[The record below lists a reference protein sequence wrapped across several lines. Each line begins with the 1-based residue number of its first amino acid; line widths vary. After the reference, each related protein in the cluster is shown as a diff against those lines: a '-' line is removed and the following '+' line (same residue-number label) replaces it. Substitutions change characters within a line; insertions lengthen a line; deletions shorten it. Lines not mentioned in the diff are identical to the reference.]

1 MAKVVVALGGNALG
15 KSPEEQLKLVKN
27 TASSLIGLIAAGN
40 QVVIS
45 HGNGPQ
51 VGAINLGMNFAA
63 EHGKTAAFPFPECG
77 AMSQGYIGYHLQ
89 QSLENELHRR
99 WMNKSV
105 ATIVTQIAVDPNDPA
120 FENPSKPVGDF
131 YTKEQADEIA
141 KEKGYTFKEDAG
153 RGYRQVVPSPL
164 PMKIM
169 ELDSIKTLID
179 ADKLVIAGGGGGV
192 PVIITDKGLEGVP
205 AVIDK
210 DRSSALLAD
219 KIDADKLIILT
230 AVDHVYVNY
239 GKPDEKAL
247 KTLNVAEAQKYMKE
261 GQFAAGSMLPKIE
274 ACLSFVEGHPEREAL
289 ITSLDGLDDALADK
303 VGTVIRDNE
312 KEEGARPKSLVTSF
326 SSPRKQ
332 Q

>member
-131 YTKEQADEIA
+131 YTKKQADEIA

-205 AVIDK
+205 AVINK

-219 KIDADKLIILT
+219 KINADKLIILT

-289 ITSLDGLDDALADK
+289 ITSLDGLDDALTGK
-303 VGTVIRDNE
+303 VGTVIRDN
-312 KEEGARPKSLVTSF
+312 
-326 SSPRKQ
+326 
-332 Q
+332 

>member
-27 TASSLIGLIAAGN
+27 TASSLIGLIDAGN

-63 EHGKTAAFPFPECG
+63 ENGKTAAFPFPECG

-89 QSLENELHRR
+89 QSLQNELHRR
-99 WMNKSV
+99 WMNKNV
-105 ATIVTQIAVDPNDPA
+105 ATVVTQIAVDPKDPA
-120 FENPSKPVGDF
+120 FQNPSKPVGDF
-131 YTKEQADEIA
+131 YTKEQAEQIE
-141 KEKGYTFKEDAG
+141 KEKGHTFKEDAG

-164 PMKIM
+164 PQKIM
-169 ELDSIKTLID
+169 ELNSIKTLIEAGD
-179 ADKLVIAGGGGGV
+179 LVIAGGGGGV
-192 PVIITDKGLEGVP
+192 PVIMTDDGLEGVP

-219 KIDADKLIILT
+219 KIDADTLIILT
-230 AVDHVYVNY
+230 AVDYVFVNY

-247 KTLNVAEAQKYMKE
+247 KTLNVAEAQKYMDEK
-261 GQFAAGSMLPKIE
+261 QFAAGSMLPKIE
-274 ACLSFVEGHPEREAL
+274 ACLSFVEGHPERKAL
-289 ITSLDGLDDALADK
+289 ITSLNGLDDALAGK
-303 VGTVIRDNE
+303 VGTVISDN
-312 KEEGARPKSLVTSF
+312 
-326 SSPRKQ
+326 
-332 Q
+332 

>member
-179 ADKLVIAGGGGGV
+179 ADNLVIAGGGGGV

-247 KTLNVAEAQKYMKE
+247 KTLNVAEAQKYMQE

-289 ITSLDGLDDALADK
+289 ITSLDGLDDALAGK
-303 VGTVIRDNE
+303 VGTVIRDN
-312 KEEGARPKSLVTSF
+312 
-326 SSPRKQ
+326 
-332 Q
+332 

>member
-247 KTLNVAEAQKYMKE
+247 KTLNVAEARKYMKE

-289 ITSLDGLDDALADK
+289 ITSLDGLDDALAGK
-303 VGTVIRDNE
+303 VGTVIRDN
-312 KEEGARPKSLVTSF
+312 
-326 SSPRKQ
+326 
-332 Q
+332 

>member
-219 KIDADKLIILT
+219 KIDADKLVILT

-289 ITSLDGLDDALADK
+289 ITSLDGLDDALAGK
-303 VGTVIRDNE
+303 VGTVIRDN
-312 KEEGARPKSLVTSF
+312 
-326 SSPRKQ
+326 
-332 Q
+332 

>member
-27 TASSLIGLIAAGN
+27 TASSLIGLIDAGN

-63 EHGKTAAFPFPECG
+63 ENGKTAAFPFPECG

-89 QSLENELHRR
+89 QSLQNELHRR
-99 WMNKSV
+99 WMNKNV
-105 ATIVTQIAVDPNDPA
+105 ATVVTQIAVDPKDPA
-120 FENPSKPVGDF
+120 FQNPSKPVGDF
-131 YTKEQADEIA
+131 YTKEQAEQIE
-141 KEKGYTFKEDAG
+141 KEKGYKFKEDAG

-164 PMKIM
+164 PQKIM
-169 ELDSIKTLID
+169 ELNSIKTLIEAGD
-179 ADKLVIAGGGGGV
+179 LVIAGGGGGV
-192 PVIITDKGLEGVP
+192 PVIMTDDGLQGVP

-219 KIDADKLIILT
+219 KIDADTLIILT
-230 AVDHVYVNY
+230 AVDYVFVNY

-247 KTLNVAEAQKYMKE
+247 KTLNVAEAQKYMDEK
-261 GQFAAGSMLPKIE
+261 QFAAGSMLPKIE
-274 ACLSFVEGHPEREAL
+274 ACLSFVEGHPERKAL
-289 ITSLDGLDDALADK
+289 ITSLNGLDDALAGK
-303 VGTVIRDNE
+303 VGTVISDN
-312 KEEGARPKSLVTSF
+312 
-326 SSPRKQ
+326 
-332 Q
+332 

>member
-141 KEKGYTFKEDAG
+141 KEKGYSFKEDAG

-179 ADKLVIAGGGGGV
+179 ADNLVIAGGGGGV

-289 ITSLDGLDDALADK
+289 ITSLDGLDDALAGK
-303 VGTVIRDNE
+303 VGTVIRDN
-312 KEEGARPKSLVTSF
+312 
-326 SSPRKQ
+326 
-332 Q
+332 

>member
-63 EHGKTAAFPFPECG
+63 EHGKTTAFPFPECG

-289 ITSLDGLDDALADK
+289 ITSLDGLDDALAGK
-303 VGTVIRDNE
+303 VGTVIRDN
-312 KEEGARPKSLVTSF
+312 
-326 SSPRKQ
+326 
-332 Q
+332 

>member
-27 TASSLIGLIAAGN
+27 TASSLIGLIDAGN

-63 EHGKTAAFPFPECG
+63 ENGKTAAFPFPECG

-89 QSLENELHRR
+89 QSLQNELHRR
-99 WMNKSV
+99 WMNKNV
-105 ATIVTQIAVDPNDPA
+105 ATVVTQITVDPKDPA
-120 FENPSKPVGDF
+120 FQNPSKPVGDF
-131 YTKEQADEIA
+131 YTKEQAEQIE

-164 PMKIM
+164 PQKIM
-169 ELDSIKTLID
+169 ELNSIKTLIEAGD
-179 ADKLVIAGGGGGV
+179 LVIAGGGGGV
-192 PVIITDKGLEGVP
+192 PVIMTDDGLEGVP

-219 KIDADKLIILT
+219 KIDADTLIILT
-230 AVDHVYVNY
+230 AVDYVFVNY

-247 KTLNVAEAQKYMKE
+247 KTLNVAEAQKYMDEK
-261 GQFAAGSMLPKIE
+261 QFAAGSMLPKIE
-274 ACLSFVEGHPEREAL
+274 ACLSFVEGHPERKAL
-289 ITSLDGLDDALADK
+289 ITSLNGLDDALAGK
-303 VGTVIRDNE
+303 VGTVISDN
-312 KEEGARPKSLVTSF
+312 
-326 SSPRKQ
+326 
-332 Q
+332 

>member
-131 YTKEQADEIA
+131 YTKKQADEIA

-179 ADKLVIAGGGGGV
+179 ADNLVIAGGGGGV

-289 ITSLDGLDDALADK
+289 ITSLDGLDDALTGK
-303 VGTVIRDNE
+303 VGTVIRDN
-312 KEEGARPKSLVTSF
+312 
-326 SSPRKQ
+326 
-332 Q
+332 

>member
-131 YTKEQADEIA
+131 YTKKQADEIA

-179 ADKLVIAGGGGGV
+179 ADNLVIAGGGGGV

-289 ITSLDGLDDALADK
+289 ITSLDGLDDALAGK
-303 VGTVIRDNE
+303 VGTVIRDN
-312 KEEGARPKSLVTSF
+312 
-326 SSPRKQ
+326 
-332 Q
+332 

>member
-27 TASSLIGLIAAGN
+27 TASSLIGLIDAGN

-63 EHGKTAAFPFPECG
+63 ENGKTAAFPFPECG
-77 AMSQGYIGYHLQ
+77 AMSQGYSGYHLQ
-89 QSLENELHRR
+89 QSLQNELHRR
-99 WMNKSV
+99 WMNKNV
-105 ATIVTQIAVDPNDPA
+105 ATVVTQVAVDPEDPA
-120 FENPSKPVGDF
+120 FQNPSKPVGDF
-131 YTKEQADEIA
+131 YTKEQAEQIE

-164 PMKIM
+164 PQKIM
-169 ELDSIKTLID
+169 ELNSIKTLIEAGD
-179 ADKLVIAGGGGGV
+179 LVIAGGGGGV
-192 PVIITDKGLEGVP
+192 PVIMTDDGLQGVP

-219 KIDADKLIILT
+219 KIDADTLIILT
-230 AVDHVYVNY
+230 AVDYVFVNY

-247 KTLNVAEAQKYMKE
+247 KTLNVAEAQKYMDEK
-261 GQFAAGSMLPKIE
+261 QFAAGSMLPKIE
-274 ACLSFVEGHPEREAL
+274 ACLSFVEGHPERKAL
-289 ITSLDGLDDALADK
+289 ITSLNGLDDALAGK
-303 VGTVIRDNE
+303 VGTVISDN
-312 KEEGARPKSLVTSF
+312 
-326 SSPRKQ
+326 
-332 Q
+332 

>member
-1 MAKVVVALGGNALG
+1 MAKVVVALGKNALG

-179 ADKLVIAGGGGGV
+179 ADNLVIAGGGGGV

-289 ITSLDGLDDALADK
+289 ITSLDGLDDALAGK
-303 VGTVIRDNE
+303 VGTVIRDN
-312 KEEGARPKSLVTSF
+312 
-326 SSPRKQ
+326 
-332 Q
+332 

>member
-15 KSPEEQLKLVKN
+15 KSPEEQLKLVKT

-179 ADKLVIAGGGGGV
+179 ADNLVIAGGGGGV

-289 ITSLDGLDDALADK
+289 ITSLDGLDDALAGK
-303 VGTVIRDNE
+303 VGTVIRDN
-312 KEEGARPKSLVTSF
+312 
-326 SSPRKQ
+326 
-332 Q
+332 

>member
-27 TASSLIGLIAAGN
+27 TASSLIGLIDAGN

-63 EHGKTAAFPFPECG
+63 ENGKTAAFPFPECG

-89 QSLENELHRR
+89 QSLQKELHRR
-99 WMNKSV
+99 WMNKNV
-105 ATIVTQIAVDPNDPA
+105 ATVVTQIAVDPKDPA
-120 FENPSKPVGDF
+120 FQNPSKPVGDF
-131 YTKEQADEIA
+131 YTKEQAEQIE

-164 PMKIM
+164 PQKIM
-169 ELDSIKTLID
+169 ELNSIKTLIEAGD
-179 ADKLVIAGGGGGV
+179 LVIAGGGGGV
-192 PVIITDKGLEGVP
+192 PVIMTDDGLEGVP

-219 KIDADKLIILT
+219 KIDADTLIILT
-230 AVDHVYVNY
+230 AVDYVFVNY

-247 KTLNVAEAQKYMKE
+247 KTLNVAEAQKYMDEK
-261 GQFAAGSMLPKIE
+261 QFAAGSMLPKIE
-274 ACLSFVEGHPEREAL
+274 ACLSFVEGHPERKAL
-289 ITSLDGLDDALADK
+289 ITSLNGLDDALAGK
-303 VGTVIRDNE
+303 VGTVISDN
-312 KEEGARPKSLVTSF
+312 
-326 SSPRKQ
+326 
-332 Q
+332 

>member
-27 TASSLIGLIAAGN
+27 TASSLIGLIDAGN

-63 EHGKTAAFPFPECG
+63 ENGKTAAFPFSECG

-89 QSLENELHRR
+89 QSLQNELHRR
-99 WMNKSV
+99 WMNKNV
-105 ATIVTQIAVDPNDPA
+105 ATVVTQIAVDPKDPA
-120 FENPSKPVGDF
+120 FQNPSKPVGDF
-131 YTKEQADEIA
+131 YTKEQAEQIE

-164 PMKIM
+164 PQKIM
-169 ELDSIKTLID
+169 ELNSIKTLIEAGD
-179 ADKLVIAGGGGGV
+179 LVIAGGGGGV
-192 PVIITDKGLEGVP
+192 PVIMTDDGLEGVP

-219 KIDADKLIILT
+219 KIDADTLIILT
-230 AVDHVYVNY
+230 AVDYVFVNY

-247 KTLNVAEAQKYMKE
+247 KTLNVAEAQKYMDEK
-261 GQFAAGSMLPKIE
+261 QFAAGSMLPKIE
-274 ACLSFVEGHPEREAL
+274 ACLSFVEGHPERKAL
-289 ITSLDGLDDALADK
+289 ITSLNGLDDALAGK
-303 VGTVIRDNE
+303 VGTVISDN
-312 KEEGARPKSLVTSF
+312 
-326 SSPRKQ
+326 
-332 Q
+332 

>member
-1 MAKVVVALGGNALG
+1 MHTNGVA
-15 KSPEEQLKLVKN
+15 V
-27 TASSLIGLIAAGN
+27 
-40 QVVIS
+40 
-45 HGNGPQ
+45 
-51 VGAINLGMNFAA
+51 FAA
-63 EHGKTAAFPFPECG
+63 DGGKTAAFPFPECG

-179 ADKLVIAGGGGGV
+179 ADNLVIAGGGGGV

-289 ITSLDGLDDALADK
+289 ITSLDGLDDALAGK
-303 VGTVIRDNE
+303 VGTVIRDN
-312 KEEGARPKSLVTSF
+312 
-326 SSPRKQ
+326 
-332 Q
+332 

>member
-141 KEKGYTFKEDAG
+141 KEKGYSFKEDAG

-247 KTLNVAEAQKYMKE
+247 KTLNVAEAQKYMQE

-289 ITSLDGLDDALADK
+289 ITSLNGLDDALAGK
-303 VGTVIRDNE
+303 VGTVIRDN
-312 KEEGARPKSLVTSF
+312 
-326 SSPRKQ
+326 
-332 Q
+332 

>member
-179 ADKLVIAGGGGGV
+179 ADNLVIAGGGGGV

-289 ITSLDGLDDALADK
+289 ILRVLRVS
-303 VGTVIRDNE
+303 V
-312 KEEGARPKSLVTSF
+312 
-326 SSPRKQ
+326 
-332 Q
+332 

>member
-27 TASSLIGLIAAGN
+27 TASSLIGLIDAGN

-63 EHGKTAAFPFPECG
+63 ENGKTAAFPFPECG

-89 QSLENELHRR
+89 QSLQNELHRR
-99 WMNKSV
+99 WMNKNV
-105 ATIVTQIAVDPNDPA
+105 ATVVTQIAVDPKDPA
-120 FENPSKPVGDF
+120 FQNPSKPVGDF
-131 YTKEQADEIA
+131 YTKEQAEQIE

-164 PMKIM
+164 PQKIM
-169 ELDSIKTLID
+169 ELNSIKTLIEAGD
-179 ADKLVIAGGGGGV
+179 LVIAGGGGGV
-192 PVIITDKGLEGVP
+192 PVIMTDDGLEGVP

-219 KIDADKLIILT
+219 KIDADTLIILT
-230 AVDHVYVNY
+230 AVDYVFVNY

-247 KTLNVAEAQKYMKE
+247 KTLNVAEAQKYMDEK
-261 GQFAAGSMLPKIE
+261 QFAAGSMLPKIE
-274 ACLSFVEGHPEREAL
+274 ACLSFVEGHPERKAL
-289 ITSLDGLDDALADK
+289 IPSLNGLDDALAGK
-303 VGTVIRDNE
+303 VGTVISDN
-312 KEEGARPKSLVTSF
+312 
-326 SSPRKQ
+326 
-332 Q
+332 

>member
-89 QSLENELHRR
+89 QSLENELHHR

-247 KTLNVAEAQKYMKE
+247 KTLNVAEAQKYMEE

-289 ITSLDGLDDALADK
+289 ITSLDGLDDALAGK
-303 VGTVIRDNE
+303 VGTVIRDN
-312 KEEGARPKSLVTSF
+312 
-326 SSPRKQ
+326 
-332 Q
+332 

>member
-51 VGAINLGMNFAA
+51 VGTINLGMNFAA

-289 ITSLDGLDDALADK
+289 ITSLDGLDDALAGK
-303 VGTVIRDNE
+303 VGTVIRDN
-312 KEEGARPKSLVTSF
+312 
-326 SSPRKQ
+326 
-332 Q
+332 

>member
-27 TASSLIGLIAAGN
+27 TASSLIGLIDAGN

-63 EHGKTAAFPFPECG
+63 ENGKTAAFPFPECG

-89 QSLENELHRR
+89 QSLQNELHRR
-99 WMNKSV
+99 WMNKNV
-105 ATIVTQIAVDPNDPA
+105 ATVVTQIAVDPKDPA
-120 FENPSKPVGDF
+120 FQNPSKPVGDF
-131 YTKEQADEIA
+131 YTKEQAEQIE

-164 PMKIM
+164 PQKIM
-169 ELDSIKTLID
+169 ELNSIKTLIEAGD
-179 ADKLVIAGGGGGV
+179 LVIAGGGGGV
-192 PVIITDKGLEGVP
+192 PVIMTDDGLEGVP

-219 KIDADKLIILT
+219 KIDADTLIILT
-230 AVDHVYVNY
+230 AVDYVFVNY

-247 KTLNVAEAQKYMKE
+247 KTLNVAEAQKYMDEK
-261 GQFAAGSMLPKIE
+261 QFAAGSMLPKIE
-274 ACLSFVEGHPEREAL
+274 ACLSFVEGHPERKAL
-289 ITSLDGLDDALADK
+289 ITSLNGLDDALSGK
-303 VGTVIRDNE
+303 VGTVISDN
-312 KEEGARPKSLVTSF
+312 
-326 SSPRKQ
+326 
-332 Q
+332 

>member
-179 ADKLVIAGGGGGV
+179 ADNLVIAGGGGGV

-230 AVDHVYVNY
+230 AVDHAYVNY

-247 KTLNVAEAQKYMKE
+247 TTLNVAEAQKYMKE

-289 ITSLDGLDDALADK
+289 ITSLDGLDDALAGK
-303 VGTVIRDNE
+303 VGTVIRDN
-312 KEEGARPKSLVTSF
+312 
-326 SSPRKQ
+326 
-332 Q
+332 

>member
-131 YTKEQADEIA
+131 YTKKQADEIA

-219 KIDADKLIILT
+219 KINADKLIILT

-247 KTLNVAEAQKYMKE
+247 KTLNVAEARKYMKE

-289 ITSLDGLDDALADK
+289 ITSLDGLDDALTGK
-303 VGTVIRDNE
+303 VGTVIRDN
-312 KEEGARPKSLVTSF
+312 
-326 SSPRKQ
+326 
-332 Q
+332 

>member
-27 TASSLIGLIAAGN
+27 TASSLIGLIDAGN

-63 EHGKTAAFPFPECG
+63 ENGKTAAFPFPECG

-89 QSLENELHRR
+89 QSLQNELHKR
-99 WMNKSV
+99 WMNKNV
-105 ATIVTQIAVDPNDPA
+105 ATIVTQIAVDPQDPA
-120 FENPSKPVGDF
+120 FNNPSKPVGDF
-131 YTKEQADEIA
+131 YTKEQAEQIE

-164 PMKIM
+164 PKKIM
-169 ELDSIKTLID
+169 ELNSINTLIESGD
-179 ADKLVIAGGGGGV
+179 LVIAGGGGGV
-192 PVIITDKGLEGVP
+192 PVIMTDDGLQGVP

-219 KIDADKLIILT
+219 QISADKLIILT
-230 AVDHVYVNY
+230 AVDYVYVNY

-247 KTLNVAEAQKYMKE
+247 KTLTIDEAHKYMDEK
-261 GQFAAGSMLPKIE
+261 QFAAGSMLPKIE
-274 ACLSFVEGHPEREAL
+274 ACLSFVEGHPEREAI
-289 ITSLDGLDDALADK
+289 ITSLNGLDDALAGK
-303 VGTVIRDNE
+303 VGTVIRDN
-312 KEEGARPKSLVTSF
+312 
-326 SSPRKQ
+326 
-332 Q
+332 

>member
-1 MAKVVVALGGNALG
+1 MLFR
-15 KSPEEQLKLVKN
+15 S
-27 TASSLIGLIAAGN
+27 
-40 QVVIS
+40 
-45 HGNGPQ
+45 PQ

-179 ADKLVIAGGGGGV
+179 ADNLVIAGGGGGV

-289 ITSLDGLDDALADK
+289 ITSLDGLDDALAGK
-303 VGTVIRDNE
+303 VGTVIRDN
-312 KEEGARPKSLVTSF
+312 
-326 SSPRKQ
+326 
-332 Q
+332 